1 VLGLFYVRLGLYGL
15 TEQKIKGDGNCQVSS
30 LQYLRIVG
38 FDLELLR
45 LVTFRVGLSLQSYK
59 GKKVHCKFGNVPSWL
74 WGLIT
79 NIS

>member
-1 VLGLFYVRLGLYGL
+1 MLGLFYVRLGLYGL

-38 FDLELLR
+38 YDLELLR
-45 LVTFRVGLSLQSYK
+45 LVTFWVGLSLQSYK
-59 GKKVHCKFGNVPSWL
+59 GKKCKFGNVPSWL

-79 NIS
+79 NSS